1 MLLKSKVFKCWL
13 LAGLRGVAMKA
24 NDLNDMNDIDEQEVM
39 ESFRKMKRHV
49 GIVYFMNNIKH
60 DSYRDIDDPEY
71 REPTNVEVIEIIDTM
86 AFLGF
91 KKTDVARLLGIKTVS
106 KDKTKTLRKW
116 CEGDPDAVSSIPYSS
131 WVHLLV
137 LSGKK
142 CLYNVVPEK
151 GWIRE

>member
-1 MLLKSKVFKCWL
+1 MNVRRTAVDHS
-13 LAGLRGVAMKA
+13 
-24 NDLNDMNDIDEQEVM
+24 NDIDEQEVM

-49 GIVYFMNNIKH
+49 GIVYFMNTLRH
-60 DSYRDIDDPEY
+60 DSYRDIDDPNY
-71 REPTNVEVIEIIDTM
+71 RDPTNAEVVEVIDTM

-91 KKTDVARLLGIKTVS
+91 KKTDVAKLLGIRTAS

-116 CEGDPDAVSSIPYSS
+116 CEGEPDAISSIPYSS

-142 CLYNVVPEK
+142 CLVNVVPEE
-151 GWIRE
+151 GWTRNLP

>member
-1 MLLKSKVFKCWL
+1 MDHS
-13 LAGLRGVAMKA
+13 
-24 NDLNDMNDIDEQEVM
+24 NDIDEQEVM

-60 DSYRDIDDPEY
+60 DSYRDIDDPKY
-71 REPTNVEVIEIIDTM
+71 REPTNAEVIEVIDTM

-116 CEGDPDAVSSIPYSS
+116 CEGEPDAVSAIPYSS

-137 LSGKK
+137 LAGKK
-142 CLYNVVPEK
+142 CLVNVVPDE
-151 GWIRE
+151 GWVRE